1 MLHLIDF
8 IYSMTLGNDIELYNL
23 EDNFDMYVSIAK
35 YANNCLP
42 LNIIQNNIFKEFR
55 IKKKIS
61 LKNYIIIFK

>member
-1 MLHLIDF
+1 
-8 IYSMTLGNDIELYNL
+8 MTLGNDIELYNL

-55 IKKKIS
+55 IKKKNFPKK
-61 LKNYIIIFK
+61 LYYHF